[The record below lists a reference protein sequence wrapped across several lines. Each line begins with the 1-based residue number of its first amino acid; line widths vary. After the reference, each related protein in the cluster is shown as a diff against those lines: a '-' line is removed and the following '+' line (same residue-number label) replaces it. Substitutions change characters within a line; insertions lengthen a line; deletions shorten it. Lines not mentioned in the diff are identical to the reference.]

1 MFLPTEIITVLAHFR
16 PVFKQPTYAKAVELL
31 IGTILARGRRTVA
44 SALRSVGKSEERQW
58 SKYHHV
64 LNRAKWSGLAV
75 SERLLKLLVQSFV
88 SQGIVRIAVDETLE
102 RRWGPKIRKCG
113 HWRDSKSSSKRLTV
127 SSRGLRWL
135 VLALVVGLP
144 WTRYEVALPFLSVL
158 LTTPKVSEKLGK
170 RHKTVAQRTGQVVAW
185 LRRVLAGREIH
196 LVGDGAYAVI
206 ELGLTCRRHQVTL
219 VCPAASRCRVSL
231 SHPIDRR
238 SAGRGR
244 PPVVG
249 ARLSALAEVI
259 TSPTTQWQRRS
270 RQVVRRIDHHH
281 GLDNGH
287 GPLVFDG

>member
-219 VCPAASRCRVSL
+219 VAPLRLDARLFEPPYR
-231 SHPIDRR
+231 PQKR
-238 SAGRGR
+238 GRGR